1 MFDLLAGLLIDHL
14 FDRSF
19 DDILTLSADSRWMWR
34 EIEWFFTMGWVV
46 SWADSVVLWLREA
59 CTLVEGRLK
68 DPDVFLLTDFSKV
81 QWNLS
86 LHVGDEDG
94 VLES

>member
-1 MFDLLAGLLIDHL
+1 MGGL
-14 FDRSF
+14 S
-19 DDILTLSADSRWMWR
+19 
-34 EIEWFFTMGWVV
+34 GVV
-46 SWADSVVLWLREA
+46 VTGGLYTCRR
-59 CTLVEGRLK
+59 LVEK
-68 DPDVFLLTDFSKV
+68 DPDVFLLVDFSKV

>member
-1 MFDLLAGLLIDHL
+1 MVLHNGVGSVMGGL
-14 FDRSF
+14 S
-19 DDILTLSADSRWMWR
+19 
-34 EIEWFFTMGWVV
+34 GVV
-46 SWADSVVLWLREA
+46 VTGGLYTCRGP
-59 CTLVEGRLK
+59 VEK